1 MNKTRL
7 LTIAVLALLAI
18 NIGLLAFLFFGRPPQ
33 PSHRGPAGGQDGPS
47 RLIIDKLHFDEKQV
61 ARYEVL
67 IEQHQAGVKPLNEEI
82 MKTKSKLYTT
92 LADEATTDKDSL
104 INRLGNLQML
114 MENVHYDHFLEIK
127 KLCTP
132 EQLPDFKSL
141 SGELARYFSIAS
153 SPQRPGPR
161 P

>member
-7 LTIAVLALLAI
+7 LTIAILALLAI
-18 NIGLLAFLFFGRPPQ
+18 NISILAFLFFGRPPQ
-33 PSHRGPAGGQDGPS
+33 PSHRGPAAGQGGPS
-47 RLIIDKLHFDEKQV
+47 RVIIDKLHFDEKQV

-82 MKTKSKLYTT
+82 MKIKSKLYAT
-92 LADEATTDKDSL
+92 LADETATGQDSL
-104 INRLGNLQML
+104 INRLGGLQMQ

-132 EQLPDFKSL
+132 EQLAYFNSL
-141 SGELARYFSIAS
+141 SGELAKYFTTTNP
-153 SPQRPGPR
+153 PQRPRPR